1 MALDLLKKKISPQ
14 EVVSSLE
21 VKFELSA
28 RQAYR
33 YLQQAQKTTK
43 PLALPEPKAVFT
55 VKLPTS
61 LIQRVRQIA
70 RRRRQPISN
79 LVNQALEDWLTKS
92 KAHG

>member
-1 MALDLLKKKISPQ
+1 MALDLLKKDISPRK
-14 EVVSSLE
+14 VVSSLE
-21 VKFELSA
+21 TEFELSA

-43 PLALPEPKAVFT
+43 PLAVPEPKAVFT

-70 RRRRQPISN
+70 RRRRQPISD
-79 LVNQALEDWLTKS
+79 LVNQALEDWLTRS

>member
-21 VKFELSA
+21 VKFGLSA

-33 YLQQAQKTTK
+33 YLQQAQRTTT

-70 RRRRQPISN
+70 RRRRQPISD
-79 LVNQALEDWLTKS
+79 LVAQALEDWLTKS

>member
-1 MALDLLKKKISPQ
+1 MALDLLKKKISAK

-21 VKFELSA
+21 VEFELSA

-33 YLQQAQKTTK
+33 YLQQAQRTTN

-70 RRRRQPISN
+70 RRRRQPISD
-79 LVNQALEDWLTKS
+79 LVNQALGDWLTKS

>member
-1 MALDLLKKKISPQ
+1 MALDLFEKKISHK

-21 VKFELSA
+21 VAFELSA

-43 PLALPEPKAVFT
+43 PLAVPEAKAVFT
-55 VKLPTS
+55 VKLPRS
-61 LIQRVRQIA
+61 LIQRIRQIA
-70 RRRRQPISN
+70 RSRRQPISD
-79 LVNQALEDWLTKS
+79 LVGQALENWLTKS

>member
-1 MALDLLKKKISPQ
+1 MALDLLKKKISPK

-21 VKFELSA
+21 AEFKLSA

-33 YLQQAQKTTK
+33 YLHQAQRTTK
-43 PLALPEPKAVFT
+43 PLAVPEPKAVFT

-70 RRRRQPISN
+70 RRRRQPISD
-79 LVNQALEDWLTKS
+79 LVNQALEAWLTKS